1 MGRRQD
7 LNGLW
12 NLEST
17 EGIDG
22 MLIDAGVGWLKR
34 KAAAQVLAASKNP
47 RRILQKS
54 GGDECRIEVCRKGE
68 WTMEPGDLF
77 ADGQKRDYKDGWSKG
92 WWDDGGW
99 LCIEINNQM
108 GHSLSRYGLTD
119 ANTMEMPHFGN
130 GGYSKRTWRLSRGL

>member
-47 RRILQKS
+47 RL
-54 GGDECRIEVCRKGE
+54 
-68 WTMEPGDLF
+68 
-77 ADGQKRDYKDGWSKG
+77 
-92 WWDDGGW
+92 
-99 LCIEINNQM
+99 
-108 GHSLSRYGLTD
+108 SLI
-119 ANTMEMPHFGN
+119 HI
-130 GGYSKRTWRLSRGL
+130 